1 MSIWVSIVK
10 ISKIDVRKIDT
21 TGWPI
26 SSVPSFVFSHNALIL
41 LLHRSYSLILIYYSI
56 RTRLLYSFLSPTV
69 LHYFISMERERSAI
83 IELFVKG
90 NNPGEILKLLKMPK
104 QRRKLIYRTIQRY
117 RKTGGVQD
125 MPRSGRPKSVTTP
138 RLKKVVMDR
147 IRRNPRRS
155 LRKMAVELKVSRGS
169 LQNLVRND
177 LGLRSFKRKKVHFL
191 SKQIREKRKSRSK
204 ILLNRLAN
212 QGLER
217 VVFSDEKLFTIEEAT
232 NTQNDRILA
241 KTSSSIPEQH
251 LFVSRAQ
258 KPSSVM
264 VWAGI
269 SAVGRTPLIF
279 VPSGV
284 KINAATYKELILEP
298 VVKDLSQTMFKN
310 KSFLFQQ
317 DGAPA
322 HTANTTQ
329 SWLSTK
335 IPDFISKV
343 EWPPSSPDLNP
354 MDFSLWSILETK
366 ACAKSHKSVDS
377 LKKSLL
383 KEWSQIPQETMR
395 AAVNAV
401 PDRLRAVI
409 KKRGG
414 YIE

>member
-1 MSIWVSIVK
+1 
-10 ISKIDVRKIDT
+10 
-21 TGWPI
+21 
-26 SSVPSFVFSHNALIL
+26 
-41 LLHRSYSLILIYYSI
+41 
-56 RTRLLYSFLSPTV
+56 
-69 LHYFISMERERSAI
+69 MERERSAI

-104 QRRKLIYRTIQRY
+104 QGRKLIYRTIQRY
-117 RKTGGVQD
+117 KKTGGVKD

-177 LGLRSFKRKKVHFL
+177 IGLRSFKRKKVHFL

-232 NTQNDRILA
+232 NVQNDRILA
-241 KTSSSIPEQH
+241 KTYSSIPEQH
-251 LFVSRAQ
+251 HFVSRAQ

-298 VVKDLSQTMFKN
+298 VVKDLSQIMFKN
-310 KSFLFQQ
+310 ESFLFQQ

-322 HTANTTQ
+322 HTANITQ
-329 SWLSTK
+329 SWLRTE

-343 EWPPSSPDLNP
+343 EWPPSSPDLNL

-383 KEWSQIPQETMR
+383 KERSRIPQETMR

-401 PDRLRAVI
+401 PERLRAVI
-409 KKRGG
+409 KKEEV
-414 YIE
+414 I